1 MVGLT
6 IDITAIEGKWKMS
19 QNRDERDIR
28 AVAAGLSAPGDP
40 HSNLTVAATVIARN
54 GLDG

>member
-28 AVAAGLSAPGDP
+28 AVAAGLSALGDP

-54 GLDG
+54 GLDD